1 MVSLCYHDYR
11 HDPFGYMHLDNENT
25 KRGKCRGC
33 FMLVRTHLLESK
45 VSIMLYVTMQQ
56 ILPLG

>member
-11 HDPFGYMHLDNENT
+11 HDPFGYIHLANENI
-25 KRGKCRGC
+25 KRRKCQGC
-33 FMLVRTHLLESK
+33 FMPGRAHLLESN

-56 ILPLG
+56 ILPLR